1 MAKTYRG
8 VTMKGEPGNRTY
20 LATIRAKGMTF
31 NCGTHPT
38 EIDAAKAR
46 DRMIITK
53 GLNVPLQVFTP
64 TKDKGVYSLKK

>member
-8 VTMKGEPGNRTY
+8 VSAKGTPFNRTY
-20 LATIRAKGMTF
+20 LAIVRSAGITY
-31 NCGTHPT
+31 NCGSHLT

-53 GLNVPLQVFTP
+53 GLKVELQV
-64 TKDKGVYSLKK
+64 LKPVNKV